1 MRKFLSLFTMLMLVG
16 ILAIAQSRPI
26 TGKVVDETGQ
36 PVSGASVIIK
46 GTTIGSSANTNGD
59 FQINAKTGDVLV
71 ISAVGIPSQE
81 VTVGSGSSISVSLT
95 RQGQNLAEVVVTAL
109 GITRTQRSLGYTTT
123 VVKGDELT
131 KARESNVVNSLA
143 GKVSGVRITSQSGT
157 PGGSSKVII
166 RGQSSFSDP
175 SGGQPIFVIDGL
187 PVDNQAQQ
195 LATAPSAVPQG
206 TAGVDFGNRAGD
218 INPDDIESINVLKG
232 AAATALY
239 GARAK
244 NGAII
249 ITTKRGKKGSS
260 VVRFN
265 SSYRVDNALRLPDY
279 QNEYAQGTF
288 GVYSINSTNGWGPK
302 ISEVQDLKFPNFMNE
317 DVTLQAY
324 PDNVKNFYKP
334 GGNAINSISFEA
346 GGDAGDL
353 RLGYTNN
360 YQTGI
365 VEKQSYLRNSLNL
378 NAGRSFAPNFDV
390 RTTVNYVSTIGKNRP
405 IQSSNNSS
413 SLTQIVH
420 FLPRT
425 VDVNALKNNYFDPVT
440 GQQITLTPARTGNN
454 PYWVINNNTSEAN
467 VERIYGNAVLSYK
480 PLPWLTISDNFG
492 TDLYNE
498 FRKLVVRPGTAGA
511 LQGNF
516 FQANIFNRVIN
527 NDFMVTADKKVTND
541 LGLRVLAG
549 LNNYE
554 TYYRRDQADAQQLT
568 VDELYTFSNAASV
581 TTTNTSN
588 KKRILGVF
596 GEISLSYKNY
606 LFLSATGRNDW
617 SSTLP
622 IENRSYF
629 YPSVSS
635 SFIFTELL
643 PSSFI
648 SYGKL
653 RASWANVGSDTDP
666 YQLAFNYTPVSQLFA
681 QYSQGSQFP
690 FNGVLGFQIPLTIPN
705 AQLKP
710 QNQVSYEVGTDLRLL
725 KDRVRLDFT
734 YYNTKT
740 SDQIIAL
747 AVPNSTGFSTRRI
760 NAGAIK
766 NVGFEVTL
774 GGRPLATKNL
784 SWNIDLN
791 FSKNK
796 QTIEDLPEG
805 VATYTVA
812 SAYNGLQIKARNGEQ
827 LGVWGSS
834 YERDPQGNIVMNAN
848 SGLRRTINDQR
859 LGNLYPDWMLGIN
872 NSINYK
878 GMNLSFLFDIRKGGV
893 MYSGTVAA
901 LRSGGLA
908 KETLLNRG
916 SILIDQGVIMDAN
929 GKYVPNTVPVQ
940 SMQDYWGQFGSN
952 ASATE
957 AAIFDA
963 SYVKLRE
970 VALSYSLPSKWLAG
984 QKLIKGLS
992 IGFEGRNLWLIDS
1005 KVPHIDPEVNLFGSG
1020 SVGEGVEFYNMP
1032 STRSL
1037 GFNLRATF

>member
-1 MRKFLSLFTMLMLVG
+1 MRRIVLVFMVQLLLVMG
-16 ILAIAQSRPI
+16 AIAQTRVI
-26 TGKVVDETGQ
+26 TGKVVDDAGN
-36 PVSGASVIIK
+36 PVTGASIAVR
-46 GTTIGSSANTNGD
+46 GTTNGASADEGGN
-59 FQINAKTGDVLV
+59 FRINAKTGDVLV
-71 ISAVGIPSQE
+71 ISAIGAPSRE
-81 VTVGSGSSISVSLT
+81 ITVGAGSTISVSLT
-95 RQGQNLAEVVVTAL
+95 RQSQALTDVVVTAM
-109 GITRTQRSLGYTTT
+109 GITRTQKSLGYATT
-123 VVKGDELT
+123 VIKGDELT

-157 PGGSSKVII
+157 PGGSSKIII
-166 RGQSSFSDP
+166 RGQSSFSDA

-218 INPDDIESINVLKG
+218 INADDIESINVLKG

-249 ITTKRGKKGSS
+249 ITTKRGRKGAS

-265 SSYRVDNALRLPDY
+265 SSVRFDNPLRLPDY
-279 QNEYAQGTF
+279 QNEYAQGTY
-288 GVYSINSTNGWGPK
+288 GVYAINSTNGWGPK
-302 ISEVQDLKFPNFMNE
+302 ISDVQDLKFPNFMNQQ
-317 DVTLQAY
+317 VTLQAY
-324 PDNVKNFYKP
+324 PDNVKNFYKT
-334 GGNAINSISFEA
+334 GTNLINSLSFES

-365 VEKQSYLRNSLNL
+365 VPKQAYLRNSLNL
-378 NAGRSFAPNFDV
+378 NVGRSFSPKFDV
-390 RTTVNYVSTIGKNRP
+390 RATVNYVSSIGKNRP

-425 VDVNALKNNYFDPVT
+425 VDINALRENYFDPVT
-440 GQQITLTPARTGNN
+440 GQQITLTPAKTGNN
-454 PYWVINNNTSEAN
+454 PYWVINNNTSEGN
-467 VERIYGNAVLSYK
+467 VERIYGNAILSYK
-480 PLPWLTISDNFG
+480 PLPWLTISNNFG

-549 LNNYE
+549 VNNYE
-554 TYYRRDQADAQQLT
+554 TFYRRDQSDAQQLT
-568 VDELYTFSNAASV
+568 VDELYTFSNAATV
-581 TTTNTSN
+581 TTTNTSS

-596 GEISLSYKNY
+596 GEIGLSYKNY
-606 LFLSATGRNDW
+606 LFLNATGRNDW

-622 IENRSYF
+622 IANRSYF

-635 SFIFTELL
+635 SFVFSEFVKSNVLT
-643 PSSFI
+643 
-648 SYGKL
+648 YGKI

-710 QNQVSYEVGTDLRLL
+710 QNQASYEAGAELRFFR
-725 KDRVRLDFT
+725 DRIRVDFT

-740 SDQIIAL
+740 SEQIIAL

-766 NVGFEVTL
+766 NVGYEVTL
-774 GGRPLATKNL
+774 GARPVSMKNFF
-784 SWNIDLN
+784 WNVDLN
-791 FSKNK
+791 FSQNR
-796 QTIEDLPEG
+796 QSIHDLPAEI
-805 VATYTVA
+805 ATYTLA
-812 SAYNGLQIKARNGEQ
+812 SAYNGLQIKASNGEQ
-827 LGVWGSS
+827 LGVWGSA
-834 YERDPQGNIVMNAN
+834 YERDPNGNIVMNAN
-848 SGLRRTINDQR
+848 SGLRRTVNDRR

-872 NSINYK
+872 NSFNFK
-878 GMNLSFLFDIRKGGV
+878 GLNLSFLLDIRKGGV

-908 KETLLNRG
+908 KETLLNREN
-916 SILIDQGVIMDAN
+916 ILIDKGVILDAS
-929 GKYVPNTVPVQ
+929 GKYVANTVPVQ
-940 SMQDYWGQFGSN
+940 SMQDFWGQFGSN

-970 VALSYSLPSKWLAG
+970 VALSYSLPASWLGG

-992 IGFEGRNLWLIDS
+992 FGLEGRNLWLIDS

-1020 SVGEGVEFYNMP
+1020 SVGEGVEFYNFP
-1032 STRSL
+1032 STKSL